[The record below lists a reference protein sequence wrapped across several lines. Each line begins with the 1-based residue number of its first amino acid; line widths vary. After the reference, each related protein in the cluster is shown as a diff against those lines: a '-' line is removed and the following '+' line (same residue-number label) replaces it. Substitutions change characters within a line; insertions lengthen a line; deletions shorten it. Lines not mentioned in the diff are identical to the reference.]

1 MYVYGAYPKRIIQW
15 KNRRPSTIR
24 YRAMQRRESMY
35 VMIALSRRSDN
46 VTRIQFSVGSFR
58 ADVKM
63 GRGGRRRRSKLEGEG
78 REGREEIKIERG
90 EKEKLDQS
98 VEKRGTGRELDKRE
112 GGIGRGKFGDRERR
126 SGSGRRRK
134 KIGPGVVQWE
144 NRMRRETTKKRRDVT
159 FHFLAPNKTFHSVGW
174 FTNARTVSAPF
185 SCTFS
190 SLFRAVVGEV

>member
-98 VEKRGTGRELDKRE
+98 VEKRGTGRTRQT
-112 GGIGRGKFGDRERR
+112 GRGHRKRKVWRPREKV
-126 SGSGRRRK
+126 RK
-134 KIGPGVVQWE
+134 
-144 NRMRRETTKKRRDVT
+144 
-159 FHFLAPNKTFHSVGW
+159 
-174 FTNARTVSAPF
+174 RT
-185 SCTFS
+185 
-190 SLFRAVVGEV
+190 